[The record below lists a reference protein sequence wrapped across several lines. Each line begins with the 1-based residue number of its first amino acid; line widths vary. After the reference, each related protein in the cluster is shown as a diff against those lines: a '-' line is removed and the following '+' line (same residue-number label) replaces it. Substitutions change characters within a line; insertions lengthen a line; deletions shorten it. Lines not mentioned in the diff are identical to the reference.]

1 MKSEETFFKYP
12 DFNNIKEIIY
22 NSVEKYPNNIAFKI
36 KEKNGKE
43 VKYKEIKEKPDQECY
58 DSIMNEMG
66 KFLRT
71 LSELE
76 RLLFHEDFI
85 DERILNNEILEW
97 RKFRMNIKE
106 RFL

>member
-1 MKSEETFFKYP
+1 MKEEPRDFIVPIRMNLSE
-12 DFNNIKEIIY
+12 KE
-22 NSVEKYPNNIAFKI
+22 KI
-36 KEKNGKE
+36 KKRADKTGKNLSTFIRDSSLGC
-43 VKYKEIKEKPDQECY
+43 EIKEKPDQECY